1 MKIGIGM
8 PIPDL
13 SNLPGSSRPGGGGT
27 PVPPGPPALAQVDNV
42 YSMEFDGGN
51 NYIDIG
57 NVTDLNNQSAF
68 STSAWINHSSSFSG
82 NGPIYLSG
90 GISLSNRFFI
100 QLRSA
105 TLLRVVVNGVGGST
119 TDITLPNISSGVWYH
134 IVTVVQGTSL
144 NVYLNGI
151 NQGGTFTIVG
161 QQTNI
166 GDNLVVGK
174 YYDANYPGYDWI
186 GYLDEIALWNTALTT
201 QEVQSIYYATEAGKT
216 ADLNDLT
223 TPPVKWY
230 RMGD

>member
-1 MKIGIGM
+1 M

-13 SNLPGSSRPGGGGT
+13 SNLPGSSRPGGT
-27 PVPPGPPALAQVDNV
+27 PSGPPSLPKINNL
-42 YSMEFDGGN
+42 YSFEFDGAGA
-51 NYIDIG
+51 YFDAG
-57 NVTDLNNQSAF
+57 DVTELNNQSAF
-68 STSAWINHSSSFSG
+68 STSAWINYSSLP
-82 NGPIYLSG
+82 NQPIYLSG

-105 TLLRVVVNGVGGST
+105 TQLRVIVNGVGGST

-134 IVTVVQGTSL
+134 IVTVVEGTSL

-186 GYLDEIALWNTALTT
+186 GYLDEIALWNIALT
-201 QEVQSIYYATEAGKT
+201 QEQVESIYNATTTGKT
-216 ADLNDLT
+216 ADLSSLS
-223 TPPVKWY
+223 PVAWY

>member
-105 TLLRVVVNGVGGST
+105 TLLRVVVKVKK
-119 TDITLPNISSGVWYH
+119 
-134 IVTVVQGTSL
+134 VVLRLKVVKVLIEKQDL
-144 NVYLNGI
+144 ILKHH
-151 NQGGTFTIVG
+151 NQ
-161 QQTNI
+161 
-166 GDNLVVGK
+166 
-174 YYDANYPGYDWI
+174 
-186 GYLDEIALWNTALTT
+186 E
-201 QEVQSIYYATEAGKT
+201 EVQEK
-216 ADLNDLT
+216 DLFVLET
-223 TPPVKWY
+223 
-230 RMGD
+230 